1 MTRLLKDR
9 DVIRIAKQNNL
20 NVTECNG
27 GSHFKLTAPNGDVMT
42 CYHGEMSKGV
52 SCKII
57 KWLLKLG
64 IFVTC
69 CVLIYAYIL

>member
-1 MTRLLKDR
+1 MAKLLKDR
-9 DVIRIAKQNNL
+9 DIIRIAKQNNL
-20 NVTECNG
+20 DVTECG
-27 GSHFKLTAPNGDVMT
+27 GSHFKLTAHNGDVMT

-64 IFVTC
+64 ILITF
-69 CVLIYAYIL
+69 CVFIYAYIL